1 MGITMDILPSLWTIE
16 KVEEGVETN
25 YMVAIYSKRKG
36 AESKLNELLSASEDN
51 YIIVRNTIH

>member
-1 MGITMDILPSLWTIE
+1 MDILPRLWTIE

-25 YMVAIYSKRKG
+25 YMVAIYSNRKG
-36 AESKLNELLSASEDN
+36 AESKLNELLSSSEDE